1 MSDAPESAP
10 PVSGGSATAVR
21 LFGWGVLG
29 VLGAFLVN
37 NFLTIG
43 LDWPGVLPLFG
54 TEETSGESWAQAGI
68 YAIALAAA
76 ISFCLYFKQRDLRSD
91 AALISNFNAYLIR
104 GCFWA
109 VLLVGVADM
118 AISFLRVE
126 GFLADVVGA
135 EFATQLG
142 RSMYR
147 GPNIHIP
154 LLIAGFIIALYSRGL
169 GFTWLALMIVVAEL
183 VIVIT
188 RFVFSYEQAFM
199 GDLMRFWY
207 AALFLFASAYTLPA
221 DGHVRVDVFYT
232 NFTTRRKGIVNAIGS
247 VLLGMSV
254 CWAILIVGM
263 SSPYRNHQQSVDELR
278 GLTVW
283 LRDVHKILD
292 GGLSRGFRNLHADSV
307 RELSDGVV
315 CGLARRP
322 GGSRSRPELRALRSD
337 TG

>member
-1 MSDAPESAP
+1 M
-10 PVSGGSATAVR
+10 
-21 LFGWGVLG
+21 
-29 VLGAFLVN
+29 
-37 NFLTIG
+37 
-43 LDWPGVLPLFG
+43 LPLFG

-199 GDLMRFWY
+199 GDLVRFWY
-207 AALFLFASAYTLPA
+207 AALFLFASAYTLLA

-263 SSPYRNHQQSVDELR
+263 SSPTAIINSPLMNFEVSQSGFGMYIKYWMAGYLAVFAISMQIQFVSYLMESSADWR
-278 GLTVW
+278 G
-283 LRDVHKILD
+283 D
-292 GGLSRGFRNLHADSV
+292 
-307 RELSDGVV
+307 
-315 CGLARRP
+315 P
-322 GGSRSRPELRALRSD
+322 GGRAPVPSS
-337 TG
+337 GH

>member
-126 GFLADVVGA
+126 GFLADVVGT

-207 AALFLFASAYTLPA
+207 AALFLFASAYTLLA

-263 SSPYRNHQQSVDELR
+263 SSPTAIINSPLMNFEVSQSGFGMYIKYWMAGYLAVFAISMQIQFVSYLMESSADWR
-278 GLTVW
+278 G
-283 LRDVHKILD
+283 D
-292 GGLSRGFRNLHADSV
+292 
-307 RELSDGVV
+307 
-315 CGLARRP
+315 P
-322 GGSRSRPELRALRSD
+322 GGRAPVPSS
-337 TG
+337 GH

>member
-207 AALFLFASAYTLPA
+207 AALFLFASAYTLLA

-263 SSPYRNHQQSVDELR
+263 SSPTAIINSPLMNFEVSQSGFGMYIKYWMAGYLAVFAISMQIQFVSYLMESSADWR
-278 GLTVW
+278 G
-283 LRDVHKILD
+283 D
-292 GGLSRGFRNLHADSV
+292 
-307 RELSDGVV
+307 
-315 CGLARRP
+315 P
-322 GGSRSRPELRALRSD
+322 GGRAPVPSS
-337 TG
+337 GH